1 MLIQEYTKSW
11 KEDFNQL
18 KTVLHNAL
26 NPLKISIEHVGST
39 AIPHL
44 AAKPIIDMDLV
55 YDENIEFETIK
66 IGLENIG
73 YFHNGNQG
81 ILGREVFK
89 RTKSTN
95 KHEIL
100 DVIVHHLYICATD
113 SDELHRHIL
122 FRNYL
127 IAHQDARIYYQNLK
141 YEIAMAVNQDSK
153 KYAALKALK
162 ASSFMNN
169 IIEKAQ
175 MGHEWCEFS

>member
-1 MLIQEYTKSW
+1 MLIREYTKSW
-11 KEDFNQL
+11 IDDFNQL

-39 AIPHL
+39 SIPHL
-44 AAKPIIDMDLV
+44 AAKAIIDMDIV

-81 ILGREVFK
+81 IFGREVFK
-89 RTKSTN
+89 RSKSAD

-100 DVIVHHLYICATD
+100 DVIVHHLYVCATD
-113 SDELHRHIL
+113 SADLQRHLL

-141 YEIAMAVNQDSK
+141 YEIAAVVNQDSK

-162 ASSFMNN
+162 ASSFMNT
-169 IIEKAQ
+169 IIEKAKI
-175 MGHEWCEFS
+175 SVS